1 MGLAQRQDSVQVRIS
16 RFIVFIALIAVGS
29 CRRSVPLGPLVVAL
43 PAGVGSVLPN
53 TTTQMASLSVLSNV
67 YETLVDLDPRLGVR
81 PGLADSWYTPDDVTW
96 VFRLRE
102 GVRLHDGKLLQSEDV
117 VRSLEHA
124 RHDPASRRRGQLAE
138 IASIEAK
145 DSSTVE
151 VRTVRPLDTLATRL
165 SNVFV
170 WAAAARPE
178 LPPAGTGP
186 YRIGSWRS
194 DGGAVLE
201 AFEGYHRGPARI
213 AEVVF
218 EVVPQPNDRLQRLR
232 EGSAQLAADVV
243 PAAARGGA
251 TPRIVSRADGLRVSI
266 LTFDVARERSPYASA
281 GRNPFRDVRVRQAI
295 ALAIDRKALVSGVLA
310 GRAAVAEQITT
321 AQELGAY
328 QASVP
333 SRPFDLAGA
342 RRLLQSAGY
351 GSGFEVV
358 LDAADDVDSRA
369 VAGAIAVD
377 LRRIGVSVR
386 ARHQSE
392 AELARRI
399 EARDTALCLRSW
411 TSETGDGRGSYE
423 CLLHTRA
430 QGLGLANAGG
440 YSSPALDGMVRD
452 AAAPLGSDQRRMLL
466 ARLAAK
472 VAIDVPLVPL
482 YSMADVY
489 AVVSRLWFEPRLDGQ
504 IRAAEMRWTAS

>member
-1 MGLAQRQDSVQVRIS
+1 MKGRAAL
-16 RFIVFIALIAVGS
+16 FILFIALIAVGS

-43 PAGVGSVLPN
+43 PAGMGSVLPN
-53 TTTQMASLSVLSNV
+53 TTTQVASLSVLANV
-67 YETLVDLDPRLGVR
+67 YETLVDLDARLGVR
-81 PGLADSWYTPDDVTW
+81 PGLAESWYTPDDVTW

-102 GVRLHDGKLLQSEDV
+102 GVRLHDGQLLQSEDV

-124 RHDPASRRRGQLAE
+124 RRDPASRRRGQLTE
-138 IASIEAK
+138 IASIEAT
-145 DSSTVE
+145 DPRTVE

-178 LPPAGTGP
+178 LSPAGTGP

-194 DGGAVLE
+194 DGGVVLE
-201 AFEGYHRGPARI
+201 AFEEYHRGRARI

-218 EVVPQPNDRLQRLR
+218 EVVPQPNERLQRLR

-243 PAAARGGA
+243 PPASRGGA
-251 TPRIVSRADGLRVSI
+251 APRIISRADGLRVSF
-266 LTFDVARERSPYASA
+266 LTFDVARERTPHASA
-281 GRNPFRDVRVRQAI
+281 ARNPFRDVRVRQAI
-295 ALAIDRKALVSGVLA
+295 ALATDRAALVSGVLA
-310 GRAAVAEQITT
+310 GRAALADQITT

-333 SRPFDLAGA
+333 TRPFDRSGA
-342 RRLLQSAGY
+342 RRLLQAAGY
-351 GSGFEVV
+351 ASGFEIV

-369 VAGAIAVD
+369 VAGAIAAD
-377 LRRIGVSVR
+377 LRKVGVSLR

-392 AELARRI
+392 AELARRV
-399 EARDTALCLRSW
+399 EARDTTLCLRSW

-423 CLLHTRA
+423 SLLHTRGK
-430 QGLGLANAGG
+430 GLGLANAGG
-440 YSSPALDGMVRD
+440 YSNPALDRMVRD
-452 AAAPLGSDQRRMLL
+452 AAAPLGTDERRMLL

-504 IRAAEMRWTAS
+504 IRAAELRWTAS